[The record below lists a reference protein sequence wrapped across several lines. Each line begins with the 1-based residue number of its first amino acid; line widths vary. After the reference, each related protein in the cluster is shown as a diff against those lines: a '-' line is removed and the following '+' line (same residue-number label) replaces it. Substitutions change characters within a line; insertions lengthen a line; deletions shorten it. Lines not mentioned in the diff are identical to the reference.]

1 MKGKIKTHI
10 GLGRFFAL
18 PVAVCAVL
26 LGVALGGHW
35 SWLSAMVA
43 LGAIFQMAFAHSFN
57 TLLDYSWTGF
67 DKGTEKE
74 RSREKIYTK
83 GQQAIAAG
91 IMSPKGVLVNGL
103 VYLAISAIFIG
114 IVAWKVSPVIWAV
127 WAVMALMTFGYSWGK
142 LHWSCEF
149 FLGIGFGPLAVML
162 GMASQPNPDFLLA
175 FLAGIPILILWGYGA
190 ETMDQYSDA
199 EPNWPRGL
207 RNLGALV
214 WKSGTSI
221 TVTVGWLL
229 GVTFISQLFLIAGG
243 VLSPLTGLTMISFL
257 PFTMCLILLQQ
268 TAYRD
273 IGPKAGIIW
282 GLAGIYLYGLL
293 LLLGEVFR

>member
-1 MKGKIKTHI
+1 MKEKIKTHI

-26 LGVALGGHW
+26 LGVALGGNW

-67 DKGTEKE
+67 DKGTEEE
-74 RSREKIYTK
+74 RSRGKVYTH

-91 IMSPKGVLVNGL
+91 IMSPRGVLANGL

-162 GMASQPNPDFLLA
+162 GMASQPNPDFVLA
-175 FLAGIPILILWGYGA
+175 FLAGIPILILFGYGA

-207 RNLGALV
+207 RNFGALV
-214 WKSGTSI
+214 WKNKVSI
-221 TVTVGWLL
+221 TTFIVWLL
-229 GVTFISQLFLIAGG
+229 CATFLSQLFLIAAG
-243 VLSPLTGLTMISFL
+243 VLHPLTALTLITFI
-257 PFTMCLILLQQ
+257 PFSMCLLFLEMK
-268 TAYRD
+268 
-273 IGPKAGIIW
+273 PKVGIIW
-282 GLAGIYLYGLL
+282 GLGGIYLYSLL
-293 LLLGEVFR
+293 LLLGEVS

>member
-1 MKGKIKTHI
+1 LKGQIKTQLE
-10 GLGRFFAL
+10 LGRFFAL

-26 LGVALGGHW
+26 LGIALGGNW

-67 DKGTEKE
+67 DKGTEEE
-74 RSREKIYTK
+74 RSRGKVYTK

-175 FLAGIPILILWGYGA
+175 FLAGIPVLILFGYGA
-190 ETMDQYSDA
+190 ETMDQYTDA

-214 WKSGTSI
+214 WKNKVSI
-221 TVTVGWLL
+221 TTFIVWLL
-229 GVTFISQLFLIAGG
+229 CATFLSQLFLIAAG
-243 VLSPLTGLTMISFL
+243 VLHPLTALSLIAFI
-257 PFTMCLILLQQ
+257 PFSMCLLFLEVK
-268 TAYRD
+268 
-273 IGPKAGIIW
+273 PKTGIIW
-282 GLAGIYLYGLL
+282 GLGGIYLYVLL
-293 LLLGEVFR
+293 LVLGEALGC